1 MGTIGTADMSPRL
14 KLRAAAT
21 PLVMAGAVWATSAWS
36 SIALGG
42 GAQTPPPCGPDGICV
57 PNAVYGVHITR
68 WRPFPGDVVG
78 KPPTPAGPTKPAE
91 EELGGPKLPE
101 PTKEGQMGPTRAPRG
116 EGAPGEA
123 PGAEGEED
131 AAAAG
136 LGTLPG
142 EVPLPGIEL
151 PGVGQPAPVPEGGE
165 APAEGP
171 AAGPQADPAADP
183 LDPFGSAPPAPPTWL
198 KNAALQ
204 HREPLA
210 AAMLESLPVVTTA
223 VANEELAPVYTP
235 TDAAAFSAPVAAEP
249 AVMDGPNLHGDDAPP
264 TLPPTLQSGISSMT
278 PARRVA
284 PPQAAVAPGTAPT
297 GNAQPVSVGQATAS
311 APAAK
316 TASVEPT
323 DDEMVIAAS
332 AEEPVGIHLVN
343 PAEALVDPAAEG
355 LQQAIYF
362 EASDQ

>member
-1 MGTIGTADMSPRL
+1 MSPRL

-42 GAQTPPPCGPDGICV
+42 GAQTPPPCGPDGICH
-57 PNAVYGVHITR
+57 PSTATYGVHITR
-68 WRPFPGDVVG
+68 WRPFPGDSTARIA
-78 KPPTPAGPTKPAE
+78 PTATPTAPVK
-91 EELGGPKLPE
+91 EELGGPKLPDATQE
-101 PTKEGQMGPTRAPRG
+101 SQMGPARAPRG

-123 PGAEGEED
+123 PAAEGGED
-131 AAAAG
+131 PAAAG

-171 AAGPQADPAADP
+171 AAEPQGDPGAEPGADP

-204 HREPLA
+204 HREPVA
-210 AAMLESLPVVTTA
+210 TATLESLPVVTTA
-223 VANEELAPVYTP
+223 LANEELAPVYAP
-235 TDAAAFSAPVAAEP
+235 ADAAAFAAPVADEP
-249 AVMDGPNLHGDDAPP
+249 AALDGPNLHGDDAPP
-264 TLPPTLQSGISSMT
+264 TLPPALQSGISSVT

-284 PPQAAVAPGTAPT
+284 PPQAAVAPKIVQPT
-297 GNAQPVSVGQATAS
+297 FAQPVSVAQVAAS
-311 APAAK
+311 APVVK

-343 PAEALVDPAAEG
+343 PAEALVDPDAEG

>member
-1 MGTIGTADMSPRL
+1 MSPRL

-78 KPPTPAGPTKPAE
+78 KPPTPAIKKPE
-91 EELGGPKLPE
+91 EEEMGGPVLPDA
-101 PTKEGQMGPTRAPRG
+101 TKEGQMGPTRAPRG

-123 PGAEGEED
+123 PAAEGEED

-171 AAGPQADPAADP
+171 AGPQGDPGAEPGADP

-204 HREPLA
+204 HREPVA
-210 AAMLESLPVVTTA
+210 AATLESLPVVTTA
-223 VANEELAPVYTP
+223 VANEELAPIYAP
-235 TDAAAFSAPVAAEP
+235 ADAAAFAAPVAAEP

-264 TLPPTLQSGISSMT
+264 TLPPALQTGISSVT

-284 PPQAAVAPGTAPT
+284 PPQASVAPTIVQPAI
-297 GNAQPVSVGQATAS
+297 AQPVSVGQVAAS
-311 APAAK
+311 APVAK

-343 PAEALVDPAAEG
+343 PAEALVDPEAEG

>member
-1 MGTIGTADMSPRL
+1 MSPRL

-36 SIALGG
+36 SIAMGG

-57 PNAVYGVHITR
+57 PNAVFGVHITR
-68 WRPFPGDVVG
+68 WRPFPGDVIG
-78 KPPTPAGPTKPAE
+78 KPPTEATKKPE
-91 EELGGPKLPE
+91 EEGMGGPVLPKA
-101 PTKEGQMGPTRAPRG
+101 TQEGQMGPTRAPRG
-116 EGAPGEA
+116 EGAPGEGPA
-123 PGAEGEED
+123 AEGEED

-151 PGVGQPAPVPEGGE
+151 PGIGQPAPAPEGGE

-171 AAGPQADPAADP
+171 AAGPQGDPAAEPGADP
-183 LDPFGSAPPAPPTWL
+183 LDPFGSAPPAPPAWL
-198 KNAALQ
+198 RNAAVQ
-204 HREPLA
+204 NRAPGAEA
-210 AAMLESLPVVTTA
+210 ALESLPVVTTA
-223 VANEELAPVYTP
+223 IANDESAPEYASA
-235 TDAAAFSAPVAAEP
+235 DAAAFVAPGATEP

-264 TLPPTLQSGISSMT
+264 TLPPTLQSGITSVAPT
-278 PARRVA
+278 RRVA
-284 PPQAAVAPGTAPT
+284 PPQARVAPGTAPV
-297 GNAQPVSVGQATAS
+297 GIAQPVSVVQVAS
-311 APAAK
+311 AAPVAK

-332 AEEPVGIHLVN
+332 AEEPVGIQLVN
-343 PAEALVDPAAEG
+343 PAEALVDPEAEG